1 MSDEELTAQVA
12 DPETIAENQVEEV
25 TEAETEEETPPETD
39 EAKEERKR
47 ESAKE
52 RRERDKASRQKL
64 RDDLAAAQAKIAE
77 MEAAN
82 TRIATETQGIKKPVE
97 AEFSDYAEYM
107 AALVDW
113 KSDLKSSEQAQ
124 KTVTATADAAKQEAM
139 RLQMAEADLL
149 EKNWQSQAE
158 EAATRYADFEK
169 VVGQQGLFPKGSA
182 LVAMVQASDVAADL
196 AYRLASDKALHDKL
210 LRLHPVDAA
219 REIGRLEA
227 TISTPKPRTSTKAP
241 EPITPVR
248 GTGGA
253 TRDPS
258 KMSVA
263 EFAAY
268 RAAGGKV

>member
-12 DPETIAENQVEEV
+12 DPETIAENQVKEV
-25 TEAETEEETPPETD
+25 IEAETEEETPPETD

-82 TRIATETQGIKKPVE
+82 TRISTETQGIKRPVE
-97 AEFSDYAEYM
+97 SEFSDYAEYL
-107 AALVDW
+107 AAVVSW
-113 KSDLKSSEQAQ
+113 QSDLKSSEKEQ
-124 KTVTATADAAKQEAM
+124 KTVTATADAAKQEAL